1 MKQGS
6 RSLGPRP
13 SSGDTGAFRER
24 RGTAGICRV
33 ESTAADQQN
42 RTKIKHKT
50 GTSLMMLPSFLNTP
64 TNWDLLYFSIRV
76 SLFGRSVII
85 GLGKVL
91 SYQWFT
97 GSQQEL
103 LSVKLNNLINYFSQ
117 SQYNE
122 WLP

>member
-1 MKQGS
+1 MGIRNQKVGNVLILVSFRNGLPRRPVGPPRNDRLFRQSQLHVSVQRSQNNLENKKSEYPEGYSDGGS
-6 RSLGPRP
+6 
-13 SSGDTGAFRER
+13 
-24 RGTAGICRV
+24 V
-33 ESTAADQQN
+33 
-42 RTKIKHKT
+42 
-50 GTSLMMLPSFLNTP
+50 M
-64 TNWDLLYFSIRV
+64 
-76 SLFGRSVII
+76 I

-91 SYQWFT
+91 SYQWLT

>member
-1 MKQGS
+1 
-6 RSLGPRP
+6 
-13 SSGDTGAFRER
+13 
-24 RGTAGICRV
+24 
-33 ESTAADQQN
+33 
-42 RTKIKHKT
+42 
-50 GTSLMMLPSFLNTP
+50 MMLPSFLNTP